1 MSFLSYMKERMEIIT
16 ADGKCLGRVAF
27 VNEPD
32 HIGIVGQKGLVPIKW
47 VTRVKDDVYL
57 RKTREQMMSRW
68 GSVEPDHRS
77 FVQRKTPDSS
87 EMLDERH

>member
-77 FVQRKTPDSS
+77 LVQR
-87 EMLDERH
+87 EILDISDVAGGRH